1 MNESDGQERKAT
13 ARGGVPIHRAMIM
26 AAGLGTRMRP
36 LTDDRPK
43 PMVTV
48 KGRTLIDHAIDRL
61 VAAGVDLIVVNL
73 HYKAEALRDH
83 LDRRQDVKIV
93 YSLEDDELLGTG
105 GGVVKALSH
114 FQGEPF
120 FILNS
125 DSIWVEGVTSALGAM
140 QRAWDPV
147 RMDGLLLLA
156 AMTTAMGYEGRGDFH
171 LSSDGRL
178 SRVPELTSS
187 PFAYP
192 GVQIVHPR
200 LFADP
205 PQGAF
210 STNLMWDRA
219 IAKGR
224 LFGIRL
230 EGVWIHV
237 GTPEARQEAERYL
250 EKLPA

>member
-1 MNESDGQERKAT
+1 
-13 ARGGVPIHRAMIM
+13 M

-43 PMVTV
+43 PLVTV
-48 KGRTLIDHAIDRL
+48 MGRALIDHAIDRL
-61 VAAGVDLIVVNL
+61 VAAGVDRVVVNL
-73 HYKAEALRDH
+73 HYKAQQLRDH
-83 LDRRQDVKIV
+83 LDKRRDTQIL
-93 YSLEDDELLGTG
+93 YSVETDELLGTG
-105 GGVVKALSH
+105 GGVVKALP
-114 FQGEPF
+114 FFEGEPF

-125 DSIWVEGVTSALGAM
+125 DSVWVEGVTPALTMM
-140 QRAWDPV
+140 QRAWEPV

-156 AMTTAMGYEGRGDFH
+156 AMTTAMGYEGRGDFN
-171 LSSDGRL
+171 LASDGRL
-178 SRVPELTSS
+178 SRVPELYSS

-205 PQGAF
+205 PEGAF
-210 STNLMWDRA
+210 STNLMWNRA

-230 EGVWIHV
+230 DGVWIHV
-237 GTPEARQEAERYL
+237 GTPEARAEAERYL
-250 EKLPA
+250 AKLAPA